1 MSYKVTNKS
10 SDYSSVAASQTY
22 GTKRIDAYS
31 IIEALLN
38 QKCTVKDKIEVGD
51 SERYVVNQKETTLA
65 REKATS

>member
-10 SDYSSVAASQTY
+10 SDCSSVAASQTY

-38 QKCTVKDKIEVGD
+38 QKIAMSKIRLKLGTVNGM
-51 SERYVVNQKETTLA
+51 
-65 REKATS
+65 